1 MCRSGRSR
9 TTFLTTGTVLAQP
22 PSREST
28 YWLEPS
34 STMAESI
41 FAIVLQISL
50 VSEKKDNVLYNEK
63 FSHLRFA
70 PSVRHFGNR
79 PTVGCIVISTTSMIG
94 VVVVSIEGLGP
105 AQLITTSD
113 SLATTRQR
121 VSAVDICYGKS
132 TG

>member
-1 MCRSGRSR
+1 
-9 TTFLTTGTVLAQP
+9 
-22 PSREST
+22 
-28 YWLEPS
+28 
-34 STMAESI
+34 
-41 FAIVLQISL
+41 ISL

-94 VVVVSIEGLGP
+94 VVVLSIEGLGP

-132 TG
+132 TV